1 MRLTSRFTSLCFIVL
16 LPLFASQAHASEA
29 QQLVSA
35 INDYRAQPSRCE
47 GRAGRGLSPLELR
60 SDLALPVGFAG
71 DMRDTLKASGYRAVA
86 VRSIRLVGAQDAKG
100 AFAMLQSRY
109 CGALLDNQYADI
121 GITQSGRDWRLV
133 LAKPLL
139 DGHLGDQQ
147 SAGKTLLAQVNAARA
162 KPRMCGRQPYA
173 AARPLKWNAALENAA
188 EGHSRSM
195 ASGGYFSHQ
204 DPNGDVARDR
214 AQAAG
219 YNGRQVGENIASG
232 QGSADKAMQGWL
244 ASPGHCANLMNPM
257 FTQVG
262 AAYGTNP
269 NSKAGVYW
277 TMMFGAP

>member
-1 MRLTSRFTSLCFIVL
+1 MRLICRFASLCLLVL
-16 LPLFASQAHASEA
+16 LPLFAIPAHASEER
-29 QQLVSA
+29 QLVSA

-47 GRAGRGLSPLELR
+47 GRAVRGLPSLTLKQ
-60 SDLALPVGFAG
+60 DLALPIGFAG
-71 DMRDTLKASGYRAVA
+71 DMRNTLKASGYRAVA
-86 VRSIRLVGAQDAKG
+86 VRSIRLVGAQDARG

-121 GITQSGRDWRLV
+121 GVTQSGRDWRLV

-139 DGHLGDQQ
+139 DGHLGNQQ
-147 SAGKTLLAQVNAARA
+147 SAGKALLAQVNAARA
-162 KPRMCGRQPYA
+162 KPRMCGNQPYA

-188 EGHSRSM
+188 QGHSRSM
-195 ASGGYFSHQ
+195 ASGSYFSHQ

-232 QGSADKAMQGWL
+232 QGSPDKAMQGWL

>member
-1 MRLTSRFTSLCFIVL
+1 MRLTSRFTSLCLLAV
-16 LPLFASQAHASEA
+16 LPLFAIPAHASEER
-29 QQLVSA
+29 QLVSA

-47 GRAGRGLSPLELR
+47 GRAVRGLPSLTLKQ
-60 SDLALPVGFAG
+60 DLALPIGFAG
-71 DMRDTLKASGYRAVA
+71 DMRNTLKASGYRAVA
-86 VRSIRLVGAQDAKG
+86 VRSIRLVGAQDARG

-121 GITQSGRDWRLV
+121 GVTQSGRDWRLV

-139 DGHLGDQQ
+139 DGHLGNQQ
-147 SAGKTLLAQVNAARA
+147 SAGKALLAQVNAARA
-162 KPRMCGRQPYA
+162 KPRMYGNQPYA
-173 AARPLKWNAALENAA
+173 AAHPLKWDAALENAA
-188 EGHSRSM
+188 QGHSRSM
-195 ASGGYFSHQ
+195 ASGSYFSHQ

-232 QGSADKAMQGWL
+232 QGSPDKAMQGWL

>member
-1 MRLTSRFTSLCFIVL
+1 MRLTSRFTSLCLLAV
-16 LPLFASQAHASEA
+16 LPLFAIPAHASEER
-29 QQLVSA
+29 QLVSA

-47 GRAGRGLSPLELR
+47 GRAVRGLPSLTLKQ
-60 SDLALPVGFAG
+60 DLALPIGFAG
-71 DMRDTLKASGYRAVA
+71 DMRNTLKASGYRAVA
-86 VRSIRLVGAQDAKG
+86 VRSIRLVGAQDASA

-121 GITQSGRDWRLV
+121 GVTQSGRDWRLV

-139 DGHLGDQQ
+139 DGHLGNQQ
-147 SAGKTLLAQVNAARA
+147 SAGKALLAQVNAARA
-162 KPRMCGRQPYA
+162 KPRMCGNQPYA
-173 AARPLKWNAALENAA
+173 AARPLKWNAALETAA
-188 EGHSRSM
+188 QGHSRSM
-195 ASGGYFSHQ
+195 ASGSYFSHQ

-232 QGSADKAMQGWL
+232 QGSPDKAMQGWL

>member
-1 MRLTSRFTSLCFIVL
+1 MRLICRFASLCLLVL
-16 LPLFASQAHASEA
+16 LPLLTHQAHASEER
-29 QQLVSA
+29 QLLSI

-47 GRAGRGLSPLELR
+47 GRAVSRLSPLALR
-60 SDLALPVGFAG
+60 QDLALPIGFAG
-71 DMRDTLKASGYRAVA
+71 DMRNTLKASGYRAVA
-86 VRSIRLVGAQDAKG
+86 VRSIRLVGAQDARG

-109 CGALLDNQYADI
+109 CGALLDNQYVDI
-121 GITQSGRDWRLV
+121 GVTQSGRDWRLV

-139 DGHLGDQQ
+139 DGHLGNQQ
-147 SAGKTLLAQVNAARA
+147 SAGKVLLAQVNAARA
-162 KPRMCGRQPYA
+162 KPRMCGNQPYA
-173 AARPLKWNAALENAA
+173 AARPLTWNAALENAA
-188 EGHSRSM
+188 QGHSRSM
-195 ASGGYFSHQ
+195 ANGSYFSHQ
-204 DPNGDVARDR
+204 DPNGDVAKDR

-232 QGSADKAMQGWL
+232 QGSPDKAMQGWL

>member
-1 MRLTSRFTSLCFIVL
+1 MRLTSRFTSLCFIAL
-16 LPLFASQAHASEA
+16 LPLLASQAHASEA

-47 GRAGRGLSPLELR
+47 GRAVRGLSPLELR
-60 SDLALPVGFAG
+60 QDLTLPIGFAG
-71 DMRDTLKASGYRAVA
+71 DMRNTLKASGYRAVA
-86 VRSIRLVGAQDAKG
+86 VRSIRLVGAQDARG

-162 KPRMCGRQPYA
+162 KPRMCGSQPYA
-173 AARPLKWNAALENAA
+173 AARPLTWNTTLENAA
-188 EGHSRSM
+188 LRHSQSM

-204 DPNGDVARDR
+204 DPNGDIAKDR
-214 AQAAG
+214 ARAAG
-219 YNGRQVGENIASG
+219 YDGRQVGENIASG
-232 QGSADKAMQGWL
+232 QGSPEKAMQGWL

-257 FTQVG
+257 FTQMG